1 MQKKKKISIIVFPG
15 SNCDRDLI
23 IATEKCLGLTPKV
36 IWHNE
41 THIKHSDM
49 ILIPGGF
56 SFGDY
61 LRAGTIATKSPAI
74 KEVIRLSRKGVP
86 IIGIC
91 NGFQILTECGLLK
104 GALIKNTKQLF
115 KCENVFIKVVNNK
128 TNFTNF
134 FSSTE
139 VLKMPIAHSQGNYF
153 LNKDQIKEIRDNEQ
167 IIFKY
172 SSESG
177 DVSRENNPNG
187 SVESIAGI
195 TNKEKNVLGLMP
207 HPERAIDEFTSRDGI
222 KFFENLKNLL

>member
-15 SNCDRDLI
+15 SNCDRDLM
-23 IATEKCLGLTPKV
+23 IATEKCLGLKPKV

-41 THIKHSDM
+41 THIKHSNM

-74 KEVIRLSRKGVP
+74 KEVIRLSGKGVP

-115 KCENVFIKVVNNK
+115 KCENVYIKVVNNK

-153 LNKDQIKEIRDNEQ
+153 LNKAQIKEIRDNEQ

-172 SSESG
+172 SSKFG

-187 SVESIAGI
+187 SVANIAGI

-207 HPERAIDEFTSRDGI
+207 HPERAIDEFTSCDGI